1 MVFDNDFLD
10 SLSRQAKAS
19 ERLRQHYDLRNSEN
33 DNSQRML
40 NALEPGTIIKIH
52 KHPLASTFTLVLRGK
67 VVIHIYNN
75 HGELGKD
82 IVLSHNGN
90 MACTVS
96 ANEWHNLECLEPDT
110 VIFEQKDIKY
120 DSETDAVFFDFPI

>member
-1 MVFDNDFLD
+1 MVSDNDFLD

-52 KHPLASTFTLVLRGK
+52 KHPLTSTFTLVLRGK
-67 VVIHIYNN
+67 VVIHIYNDQ
-75 HGELGKD
+75 GELEKD
-82 IVLSHNGN
+82 IVLSRN
-90 MACTVS
+90 VS
-96 ANEWHNLECLEPDT
+96 
-110 VIFEQKDIKY
+110 
-120 DSETDAVFFDFPI
+120 